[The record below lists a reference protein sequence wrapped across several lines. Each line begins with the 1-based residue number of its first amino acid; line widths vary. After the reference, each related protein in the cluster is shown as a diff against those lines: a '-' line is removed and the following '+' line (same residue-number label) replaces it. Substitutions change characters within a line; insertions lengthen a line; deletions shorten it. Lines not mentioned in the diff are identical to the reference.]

1 LALEELRLEERMKME
16 AHVDDEVSVL
26 RSSNVE
32 QIKASELNFQI
43 GNVTKQLTVDRCT
56 TAV

>member
-1 LALEELRLEERMKME
+1 ME